1 LIFYKNYSIIII
13 ENKDKELINMAIYK
27 VRINSQVTIFEEE
40 VISVSANS
48 PEEANEM
55 AEEGFKE
62 CMDAKYGWCD
72 YDTTN
77 IEECVKCQ

>member
-1 LIFYKNYSIIII
+1 
-13 ENKDKELINMAIYK
+13 MAIYK

-55 AEEGFKE
+55 AEEGFRE
-62 CMDAKYGWCD
+62 CMNAKYGWCD

>member
-1 LIFYKNYSIIII
+1 
-13 ENKDKELINMAIYK
+13 MAIYK

-55 AEEGFKE
+55 AEEGFRE
-62 CMDAKYGWCD
+62 CMDAKYGWYD

-77 IEECVKCQ
+77 IEECVKCQQNINQR

>member
-1 LIFYKNYSIIII
+1 
-13 ENKDKELINMAIYK
+13 MAIYK

-40 VISVSANS
+40 VIFVKADSS
-48 PEEANEM
+48 EEAKEM

-77 IEECVKCQ
+77 IEECVECQ

>member
-1 LIFYKNYSIIII
+1 
-13 ENKDKELINMAIYK
+13 MAIYK

-48 PEEANEM
+48 PEEAKEM
-55 AEEGFKE
+55 AEEGFRE

-77 IEECVKCQ
+77 IEECVKCQQNINQR